1 MAIKAKKTP
10 SSAKV
15 TYSTTDA
22 AIASVYDG
30 TITANGVGT
39 ATITAK
45 MVYGTK
51 TIKKTITVKVVAGLE
66 DGITATLINP
76 ISDEYPTAAYYSK
89 ANGYGTA
96 DYQRELIISE
106 SKKQENQ
113 LVESILY
120 N

>member
-22 AIASVYDG
+22 AVASVYDG
-30 TITANGVGT
+30 TITANGIGT
-39 ATITAK
+39 AKNTAK

>member
-22 AIASVYDG
+22 AVASVYDG
-30 TITANGVGT
+30 TITANG
-39 ATITAK
+39 I
-45 MVYGTK
+45 
-51 TIKKTITVKVVAGLE
+51 
-66 DGITATLINP
+66 
-76 ISDEYPTAAYYSK
+76 
-89 ANGYGTA
+89 GTA